1 MTAYFMDKN
10 IQLAARLAA
19 RWRSI
24 NMAVTFAGKR
34 HGGQTGLV
42 TPAR

>member
-1 MTAYFMDKN
+1 MKPYFMDKN

-19 RWRSI
+19 RVV
-24 NMAVTFAGKR
+24 AQLK
-34 HGGQTGLV
+34 HGGQTTPA